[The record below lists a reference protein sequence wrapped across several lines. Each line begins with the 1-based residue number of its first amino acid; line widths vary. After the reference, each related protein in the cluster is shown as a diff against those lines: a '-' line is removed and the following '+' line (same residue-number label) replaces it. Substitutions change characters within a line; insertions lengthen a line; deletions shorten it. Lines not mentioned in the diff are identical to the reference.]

1 MPSAAAEKLA
11 THFEYPFPDPPTAGQ
26 TVEVA
31 PGVHWLR
38 QALPFALEHINV
50 WCLED
55 AAGPVLVDTGIRG
68 EPTQRN
74 WLAVLDGL
82 GLPAPSR
89 LLVTHMHPDHAGSAG
104 WLCEHF
110 GIRLAMTRTEYLM
123 CRVLASDFAPPP
135 AAAVEFFH
143 AAGFSDDD
151 IARYKKLFG
160 GFGKAVDELPAS
172 FDRLIDGQ
180 IVNVGAADWE
190 VVVGRGHSPEHACL
204 FNAGANVV
212 IAGDQILPTISSN
225 VSVWPT
231 EPAANPLKEWL
242 DSCRALMTRLPED
255 VLVLPSHGK
264 PFVGAH
270 RRLQALIDEHEQ
282 GLARLLEHCRE
293 PRRAVDVFPAL
304 FRSDPG
310 SANLTLAT
318 GESIAHLNYLQAE
331 GLVRN
336 GIDDD
341 GRRWYQT
348 V

>member
-1 MPSAAAEKLA
+1 MPSAAAKK
-11 THFEYPFPDPPTAGQ
+11 TVSDFDYPFADTPNPGQ
-26 TVEVA
+26 AIEVA

-38 QALPFALEHINV
+38 QHLPFALEHINV
-50 WCLED
+50 WCLENSP
-55 AAGPVLVDTGIRG
+55 GPVLVDTGVRG

-74 WLAVLDGL
+74 WLAVLETL
-82 GLPAPSR
+82 ALPAPSR

-104 WLCEHF
+104 WICEHF

-123 CRVLASDFAPPP
+123 CRVLAADFAPPP
-135 AAAVEFFH
+135 PLAVEFFH
-143 AAGFSDDD
+143 AAGFGSDD
-151 IARYKKLFG
+151 IERYKKLFG
-160 GFGKAVDELPAS
+160 GFGKACDTLPATY
-172 FDRLIDGQ
+172 DRLVDGQ
-180 IVNVGAADWE
+180 QLQIGGADWE

-204 FNAGANVV
+204 YNAAANVV

-231 EPAANPLKEWL
+231 EPSANPLREWL
-242 DSCRALMTRLPED
+242 QSCRALIGRLPED

-270 RRLQALIDEHEQ
+270 RRLQALIHEHEQ
-282 GLARLLEHCRE
+282 GLARLLDHCRE

-310 SANLTLAT
+310 TANLTLAT

-331 GLVRN
+331 GAIHSWLDV
-336 GIDDD
+336 G
-341 GRRWYQT
+341 GRRWYQKT
-348 V
+348 